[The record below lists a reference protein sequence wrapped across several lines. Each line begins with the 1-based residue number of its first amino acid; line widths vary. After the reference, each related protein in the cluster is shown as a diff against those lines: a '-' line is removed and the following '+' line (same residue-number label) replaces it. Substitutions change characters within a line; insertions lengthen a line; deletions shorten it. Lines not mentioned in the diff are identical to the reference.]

1 MWSFSRALDLGLVD
15 EEIERGLQFALGQ
28 RHGERVAY
36 IAMRLGRWLGLNK
49 KELVQVTIAGL
60 LHDIG
65 ALGCFREYHGDPRI
79 LEKHC
84 LEGALAVER
93 FPSGAILASAIKYHQ
108 NAGSSACCFTSSC
121 RRGAPNGPNF
131 IFSR

>member
-1 MWSFSRALDLGLVD
+1 LYEDAFYIRRMWSFSRALDLGLVD
-15 EEIERGLQFALGQ
+15 EEIERGLQLALGQ

-36 IAMRLGRWLGLNK
+36 IAMRLGRWLGLDK

-84 LEGALAVER
+84 LGSASGRA
-93 FPSGAILASAIKYHQ
+93 FPVGENSGLRDQI
-108 NAGSSACCFTSSC
+108 
-121 RRGAPNGPNF
+121 PP
-131 IFSR
+131 